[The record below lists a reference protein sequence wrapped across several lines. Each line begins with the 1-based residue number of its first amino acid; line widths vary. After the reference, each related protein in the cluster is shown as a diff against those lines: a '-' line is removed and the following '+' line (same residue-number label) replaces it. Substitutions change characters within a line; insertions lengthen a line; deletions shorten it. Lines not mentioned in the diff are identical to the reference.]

1 MESVLP
7 PFWTDVPKRQARRS
21 PSYAGLMQR
30 ADFALWLKDKRE
42 QKHISRKE
50 LARRIWPK
58 ATEATTAR
66 IKAYETVERDEDG
79 RPTHV
84 MLPSSNTLRA
94 ISEVLELPW
103 PSTFTFAGYYH
114 EILEALAALAELGK
128 RWLQE
133 DGVVIDRAS
142 ELNFRS
148 VGVRHFG
155 EHSVWHAL
163 KNTRYRNRYIIGTI
177 EQHFLRSN
185 ESQSVE
191 ASREQVA
198 KKMGRTL
205 QPHDKRIDRFSYV
218 VPKPMAVAILAVASG
233 FPRRGDVRKSG
244 VDVYAVHL
252 LEAAMPLLVYAQ
264 RVATVKLSGRIR
276 RADDELR
283 NVQGPIGSVV
293 AAEHLTLWADDI
305 CQGYT
310 HYARLASMEYFGIAG
325 SSIDNMTPEY
335 RLPQIRRARL
345 PDVHQFGKMVL
356 A

>member
-1 MESVLP
+1 
-7 PFWTDVPKRQARRS
+7 
-21 PSYAGLMQR
+21 MQR
-30 ADFALWLKDKRE
+30 RTSALWLKDKRE

-148 VGVRHFG
+148 LGVRHFG

-163 KNTRYRNRYIIGTI
+163 KNRAI
-177 EQHFLRSN
+177 ETVISLGRLSSTFSGATKAKALRPA
-185 ESQSVE
+185 
-191 ASREQVA
+191 ASRS
-198 KKMGRTL
+198 L
-205 QPHDKRIDRFSYV
+205 
-218 VPKPMAVAILAVASG
+218 
-233 FPRRGDVRKSG
+233 RKWAAPFNRMTSESTAFRMSCQSQWLSRSWPSRAAFHG
-244 VDVYAVHL
+244 
-252 LEAAMPLLVYAQ
+252 AAMCE
-264 RVATVKLSGRIR
+264 
-276 RADDELR
+276 RA
-283 NVQGPIGSVV
+283 V
-293 AAEHLTLWADDI
+293 
-305 CQGYT
+305 
-310 HYARLASMEYFGIAG
+310 
-325 SSIDNMTPEY
+325 
-335 RLPQIRRARL
+335 
-345 PDVHQFGKMVL
+345 
-356 A
+356 